1 MKKLKIP
8 RGLVLL
14 SVFFIMF
21 SILIVRLF
29 QLQIVKG
36 QEYENNFILQTKRE
50 IVLSGARGNIYD
62 RNGKPLATNK
72 LANSVTFEDQETYN
86 SDRERQLNMNSK
98 IYQMIRIIKS
108 KGDSIETSLKI
119 IIDPNGNYQFSV
131 DDFWLQRFKADVYG
145 KANIDDMEAKER
157 NSTADEI
164 VSYLS
169 DKFCVFAQGEKK
181 YTDKEKKD
189 YGLPQQFEK
198 SDLLDILNIRYAL
211 SLQAYQKYLSVT
223 VAKDVSDETVAAIM
237 ENQYDI
243 SGVDIK
249 QDTIRVYEGGE
260 ACSSILGYIGTISS
274 EELKER
280 DDSKLT
286 INSIVGKSGM
296 EQYLD
301 QVLQGTDGK
310 KEVYVDNTGRT
321 TQDLGVIQQPRA
333 GKDVYLSI
341 DVELQKKTYE
351 ALERKIADILVQHL
365 INTKTFDKK
374 GIDDTTEIKIPI
386 YDVYIALL
394 NNGVIDLEQLR
405 EEDASELERKFFQI
419 FLKKKSEVVQG
430 IEKDLRELS
439 TKYNELGIE
448 NQEYQ
453 SFIIENLNIINN
465 KNNNEELVEKWEK
478 GELSMKEYLYDQ
490 IGDGNINSDIIA
502 SEEKYLNKD
511 EIYESLVSFIVN
523 ELQGNSQFDE
533 LIFKYLVLNDEILP
547 DDIIRL
553 LYEQQF
559 LNPEDED
566 YENWNRGLITTFDLL
581 IKKIQKLEITPADL
595 ALDPCSGSAVVTD
608 TATGKVL
615 ACVSYP
621 GYDNNRL
628 ANTMDSAYYNQLNT
642 GRANIFY
649 NRATQE
655 KTAPGSTFKMISATA
670 GLEEGYIDAYTTTY
684 CSGSFNTVTPSPK
697 CWIYPGGHGALNV
710 VQSLQHSCNVF
721 YYQLGYNMG
730 IDSNGNYDSDLGT
743 DKLRKYA
750 AMYGLDRKS
759 GVEIPEAAPQISDE
773 YSIQSAIGQGTN
785 NFTVSQLNRYVT
797 AVANS
802 GTVYDLTLIDK
813 TTDAAGNL
821 IKDYSA
827 EVDSTMDEINSSTWD
842 LIHQGMEQMVASS
855 TTFTGLDFSMAGKTG
870 TAQHNELHAD
880 HVLFVGYAPAEQPQ
894 LSIAV
899 RITYGYNSGYASEIG
914 RDIAKVYFN
923 PETAG
928 ELITGSAA
936 NLGEGIAGD

>member
-8 RGLVLL
+8 RSLVLL
-14 SVFFIMF
+14 IVFFIMF

-86 SDRERQLNMNSK
+86 SDRERQLNLNSK

-119 IIDPNGNYQFSV
+119 IIDPNGNFQFSV

-223 VAKDVSDETVAAIM
+223 VVKDVSDETVAAIM

-260 ACSSILGYIGTISS
+260 ACSSILGYTGTISS

-301 QVLQGTDGK
+301 QVLQGRDGK

-374 GIDDTTEIKIPI
+374 GVDDTTEIKIPI

-453 SFIIENLNIINN
+453 SFIIDNLNIINN

-478 GELSMKEYLYDQ
+478 GELSMKDYLYDQ
-490 IGDGNINSDIIA
+490 IGVGNINSDIIA
-502 SEEKYLNKD
+502 SEEEYLNKD

-523 ELQGNSQFDE
+523 ELQENSQFDE
-533 LIFKYLVLNDEILP
+533 LINKYLVLNDEILP
-547 DDIIRL
+547 DDIVRL

-581 IKKIQKLEITPADL
+581 TINE
-595 ALDPCSGSAVVTD
+595 
-608 TATGKVL
+608 
-615 ACVSYP
+615 
-621 GYDNNRL
+621 
-628 ANTMDSAYYNQLNT
+628 
-642 GRANIFY
+642 
-649 NRATQE
+649 
-655 KTAPGSTFKMISATA
+655 
-670 GLEEGYIDAYTTTY
+670 
-684 CSGSFNTVTPSPK
+684 
-697 CWIYPGGHGALNV
+697 
-710 VQSLQHSCNVF
+710 
-721 YYQLGYNMG
+721 
-730 IDSNGNYDSDLGT
+730 
-743 DKLRKYA
+743 
-750 AMYGLDRKS
+750 
-759 GVEIPEAAPQISDE
+759 QI
-773 YSIQSAIGQGTN
+773 
-785 NFTVSQLNRYVT
+785 
-797 AVANS
+797 
-802 GTVYDLTLIDK
+802 
-813 TTDAAGNL
+813 
-821 IKDYSA
+821 
-827 EVDSTMDEINSSTWD
+827 
-842 LIHQGMEQMVASS
+842 
-855 TTFTGLDFSMAGKTG
+855 
-870 TAQHNELHAD
+870 
-880 HVLFVGYAPAEQPQ
+880 
-894 LSIAV
+894 
-899 RITYGYNSGYASEIG
+899 
-914 RDIAKVYFN
+914 
-923 PETAG
+923 
-928 ELITGSAA
+928 
-936 NLGEGIAGD
+936 

>member
-8 RGLVLL
+8 RSLVLL
-14 SVFFIMF
+14 IVFFIMF

-86 SDRERQLNMNSK
+86 SDRERQLNLNSK

-119 IIDPNGNYQFSV
+119 IIDPNGNFQFSV

-223 VAKDVSDETVAAIM
+223 VVKDVSDETVAAIM

-260 ACSSILGYIGTISS
+260 ACSSILGYTGTISS

-301 QVLQGTDGK
+301 QVLQGRDGK

-374 GIDDTTEIKIPI
+374 GVDDTTEIKIPI

-453 SFIIENLNIINN
+453 SFIIDNLNIINN

-478 GELSMKEYLYDQ
+478 GELSMKDYLYDQ
-490 IGDGNINSDIIA
+490 IGVGNINSDIIA
-502 SEEKYLNKD
+502 SEEEYLNKD

-523 ELQGNSQFDE
+523 ELQENSQFDE
-533 LIFKYLVLNDEILP
+533 LINKYLVLNDEILP
-547 DDIIRL
+547 DDIVRL

-581 IKKIQKLEITPADL
+581 IKT
-595 ALDPCSGSAVVTD
+595 
-608 TATGKVL
+608 
-615 ACVSYP
+615 
-621 GYDNNRL
+621 
-628 ANTMDSAYYNQLNT
+628 
-642 GRANIFY
+642 
-649 NRATQE
+649 
-655 KTAPGSTFKMISATA
+655 
-670 GLEEGYIDAYTTTY
+670 
-684 CSGSFNTVTPSPK
+684 
-697 CWIYPGGHGALNV
+697 
-710 VQSLQHSCNVF
+710 
-721 YYQLGYNMG
+721 
-730 IDSNGNYDSDLGT
+730 
-743 DKLRKYA
+743 
-750 AMYGLDRKS
+750 
-759 GVEIPEAAPQISDE
+759 
-773 YSIQSAIGQGTN
+773 
-785 NFTVSQLNRYVT
+785 
-797 AVANS
+797 
-802 GTVYDLTLIDK
+802 
-813 TTDAAGNL
+813 
-821 IKDYSA
+821 
-827 EVDSTMDEINSSTWD
+827 
-842 LIHQGMEQMVASS
+842 
-855 TTFTGLDFSMAGKTG
+855 
-870 TAQHNELHAD
+870 
-880 HVLFVGYAPAEQPQ
+880 
-894 LSIAV
+894 
-899 RITYGYNSGYASEIG
+899 
-914 RDIAKVYFN
+914 
-923 PETAG
+923 
-928 ELITGSAA
+928 
-936 NLGEGIAGD
+936 

>member
-8 RGLVLL
+8 RSLVLL
-14 SVFFIMF
+14 IVFFIMF

-86 SDRERQLNMNSK
+86 SDRERQLNLNSK

-119 IIDPNGNYQFSV
+119 IIDPNGNFQFSV

-260 ACSSILGYIGTISS
+260 ACSSILGYTGTISS

-301 QVLQGTDGK
+301 QVLQGRDGK

-374 GIDDTTEIKIPI
+374 GVDDTTEIKIPI

-453 SFIIENLNIINN
+453 SFIIDNLNIINN

-478 GELSMKEYLYDQ
+478 GELSMKDYLYDQ
-490 IGDGNINSDIIA
+490 IGVGNINSDIIA
-502 SEEKYLNKD
+502 SEEEYLNKD

-523 ELQGNSQFDE
+523 ELQENSQFDE
-533 LIFKYLVLNDEILP
+533 LINKYLVLNDEILP
-547 DDIIRL
+547 DDIVRL

-615 ACVSYP
+615 A
-621 GYDNNRL
+621 
-628 ANTMDSAYYNQLNT
+628 
-642 GRANIFY
+642 
-649 NRATQE
+649 
-655 KTAPGSTFKMISATA
+655 
-670 GLEEGYIDAYTTTY
+670 
-684 CSGSFNTVTPSPK
+684 
-697 CWIYPGGHGALNV
+697 
-710 VQSLQHSCNVF
+710 
-721 YYQLGYNMG
+721 
-730 IDSNGNYDSDLGT
+730 
-743 DKLRKYA
+743 
-750 AMYGLDRKS
+750 
-759 GVEIPEAAPQISDE
+759 
-773 YSIQSAIGQGTN
+773 
-785 NFTVSQLNRYVT
+785 
-797 AVANS
+797 
-802 GTVYDLTLIDK
+802 
-813 TTDAAGNL
+813 
-821 IKDYSA
+821 
-827 EVDSTMDEINSSTWD
+827 
-842 LIHQGMEQMVASS
+842 
-855 TTFTGLDFSMAGKTG
+855 
-870 TAQHNELHAD
+870 
-880 HVLFVGYAPAEQPQ
+880 
-894 LSIAV
+894 
-899 RITYGYNSGYASEIG
+899 
-914 RDIAKVYFN
+914 
-923 PETAG
+923 
-928 ELITGSAA
+928 
-936 NLGEGIAGD
+936 

>member
-490 IGDGNINSDIIA
+490 IGVGNINSDIIA
-502 SEEKYLNKD
+502 SEEEYLNKD

-523 ELQGNSQFDE
+523 ELQENSQFDE
-533 LIFKYLVLNDEILP
+533 LINKYLVLNDEILP
-547 DDIIRL
+547 DDIVRL
-553 LYEQQF
+553 LYE
-559 LNPEDED
+559 
-566 YENWNRGLITTFDLL
+566 
-581 IKKIQKLEITPADL
+581 
-595 ALDPCSGSAVVTD
+595 
-608 TATGKVL
+608 
-615 ACVSYP
+615 
-621 GYDNNRL
+621 
-628 ANTMDSAYYNQLNT
+628 
-642 GRANIFY
+642 
-649 NRATQE
+649 
-655 KTAPGSTFKMISATA
+655 
-670 GLEEGYIDAYTTTY
+670 
-684 CSGSFNTVTPSPK
+684 
-697 CWIYPGGHGALNV
+697 
-710 VQSLQHSCNVF
+710 
-721 YYQLGYNMG
+721 
-730 IDSNGNYDSDLGT
+730 
-743 DKLRKYA
+743 
-750 AMYGLDRKS
+750 
-759 GVEIPEAAPQISDE
+759 
-773 YSIQSAIGQGTN
+773 
-785 NFTVSQLNRYVT
+785 
-797 AVANS
+797 
-802 GTVYDLTLIDK
+802 
-813 TTDAAGNL
+813 
-821 IKDYSA
+821 
-827 EVDSTMDEINSSTWD
+827 
-842 LIHQGMEQMVASS
+842 
-855 TTFTGLDFSMAGKTG
+855 
-870 TAQHNELHAD
+870 
-880 HVLFVGYAPAEQPQ
+880 
-894 LSIAV
+894 
-899 RITYGYNSGYASEIG
+899 
-914 RDIAKVYFN
+914 
-923 PETAG
+923 
-928 ELITGSAA
+928 
-936 NLGEGIAGD
+936 

>member
-8 RGLVLL
+8 RSLVLL
-14 SVFFIMF
+14 IVFFIMF

-86 SDRERQLNMNSK
+86 SDRERQLNLNSK

-119 IIDPNGNYQFSV
+119 IIDPNGNFQFSV

-223 VAKDVSDETVAAIM
+223 VVKDVSDETVAAIM

-260 ACSSILGYIGTISS
+260 ACSSILGYTGTISS

-301 QVLQGTDGK
+301 QVLQGRDGK

-374 GIDDTTEIKIPI
+374 GVDDTTEIKIPI

-453 SFIIENLNIINN
+453 SFIIDNLNIINN

-478 GELSMKEYLYDQ
+478 GELSMKDYLYDQ
-490 IGDGNINSDIIA
+490 IGVGNINSDIIA
-502 SEEKYLNKD
+502 SEEEYLNKD

-523 ELQGNSQFDE
+523 ELQENSQFDE
-533 LIFKYLVLNDEILP
+533 LINKYLVLNDEILP
-547 DDIIRL
+547 DDIVRL

-559 LNPEDED
+559 LNQF
-566 YENWNRGLITTFDLL
+566 LHL
-581 IKKIQKLEITPADL
+581 
-595 ALDPCSGSAVVTD
+595 S
-608 TATGKVL
+608 
-615 ACVSYP
+615 
-621 GYDNNRL
+621 
-628 ANTMDSAYYNQLNT
+628 LNFLK
-642 GRANIFY
+642 NIDC
-649 NRATQE
+649 
-655 KTAPGSTFKMISATA
+655 I
-670 GLEEGYIDAYTTTY
+670 
-684 CSGSFNTVTPSPK
+684 
-697 CWIYPGGHGALNV
+697 
-710 VQSLQHSCNVF
+710 SLQF
-721 YYQLGYNMG
+721 
-730 IDSNGNYDSDLGT
+730 
-743 DKLRKYA
+743 
-750 AMYGLDRKS
+750 
-759 GVEIPEAAPQISDE
+759 
-773 YSIQSAIGQGTN
+773 
-785 NFTVSQLNRYVT
+785 
-797 AVANS
+797 
-802 GTVYDLTLIDK
+802 
-813 TTDAAGNL
+813 
-821 IKDYSA
+821 
-827 EVDSTMDEINSSTWD
+827 
-842 LIHQGMEQMVASS
+842 
-855 TTFTGLDFSMAGKTG
+855 
-870 TAQHNELHAD
+870 
-880 HVLFVGYAPAEQPQ
+880 
-894 LSIAV
+894 
-899 RITYGYNSGYASEIG
+899 
-914 RDIAKVYFN
+914 
-923 PETAG
+923 
-928 ELITGSAA
+928 
-936 NLGEGIAGD
+936 

>member
-8 RGLVLL
+8 RSLVLL
-14 SVFFIMF
+14 IVFFIMF

-86 SDRERQLNMNSK
+86 SDRERQLNLNSK

-119 IIDPNGNYQFSV
+119 IIDPNGNFQFSV

-260 ACSSILGYIGTISS
+260 ACSSILGYTGTISS

-301 QVLQGTDGK
+301 QVLQGRDGK

-374 GIDDTTEIKIPI
+374 GVDDTTEIKIPI

-453 SFIIENLNIINN
+453 SFIIDNLNIINN

-478 GELSMKEYLYDQ
+478 GELSMKDYLYDQ
-490 IGDGNINSDIIA
+490 IGVGNINSDIIA
-502 SEEKYLNKD
+502 SEEEYLNKD

-523 ELQGNSQFDE
+523 ELQENSQFDE
-533 LIFKYLVLNDEILP
+533 LINKYLVLNDEILP
-547 DDIIRL
+547 DDIVRL

-581 IKKIQKLEITPADL
+581 KIPQ
-595 ALDPCSGSAVVTD
+595 
-608 TATGKVL
+608 
-615 ACVSYP
+615 
-621 GYDNNRL
+621 
-628 ANTMDSAYYNQLNT
+628 
-642 GRANIFY
+642 
-649 NRATQE
+649 QE
-655 KTAPGSTFKMISATA
+655 K
-670 GLEEGYIDAYTTTY
+670 
-684 CSGSFNTVTPSPK
+684 C
-697 CWIYPGGHGALNV
+697 
-710 VQSLQHSCNVF
+710 
-721 YYQLGYNMG
+721 
-730 IDSNGNYDSDLGT
+730 
-743 DKLRKYA
+743 
-750 AMYGLDRKS
+750 
-759 GVEIPEAAPQISDE
+759 
-773 YSIQSAIGQGTN
+773 
-785 NFTVSQLNRYVT
+785 
-797 AVANS
+797 
-802 GTVYDLTLIDK
+802 
-813 TTDAAGNL
+813 
-821 IKDYSA
+821 
-827 EVDSTMDEINSSTWD
+827 
-842 LIHQGMEQMVASS
+842 
-855 TTFTGLDFSMAGKTG
+855 
-870 TAQHNELHAD
+870 
-880 HVLFVGYAPAEQPQ
+880 
-894 LSIAV
+894 
-899 RITYGYNSGYASEIG
+899 
-914 RDIAKVYFN
+914 
-923 PETAG
+923 
-928 ELITGSAA
+928 
-936 NLGEGIAGD
+936 

>member
-8 RGLVLL
+8 RSLVLL
-14 SVFFIMF
+14 IVFFIMF

-86 SDRERQLNMNSK
+86 SDRERQLNLNSK

-169 DKFCVFAQGEKK
+169 DKFCVFSQGEKQ

-189 YGLPQQFEK
+189 YGLPQEFEK
-198 SDLLDILNIRYAL
+198 SDLLDILNIRYEL
-211 SLQAYQKYLSVT
+211 SLHAYQKYLSVT

-260 ACSSILGYIGTISS
+260 ACSSILGYTGTISS

-280 DDSKLT
+280 NDSKLT

-301 QVLQGTDGK
+301 QVLQGRDGK

-351 ALERKIADILVQHL
+351 ALEKKIADILVQHL
-365 INTKTFDKK
+365 INTKTFDQK

-386 YDVYIALL
+386 YDVYIALF

-405 EEDASELERKFFQI
+405 GEDASELEKKFFQI

-439 TKYNELGIE
+439 TKYKELGIE

-453 SFIIENLNIINN
+453 SFIIDNLNIINN
-465 KNNNEELVEKWEK
+465 EDNNEELVEKWEK

-581 IKKIQKLEITPADL
+581 ISV
-595 ALDPCSGSAVVTD
+595 C
-608 TATGKVL
+608 
-615 ACVSYP
+615 
-621 GYDNNRL
+621 
-628 ANTMDSAYYNQLNT
+628 
-642 GRANIFY
+642 
-649 NRATQE
+649 
-655 KTAPGSTFKMISATA
+655 
-670 GLEEGYIDAYTTTY
+670 
-684 CSGSFNTVTPSPK
+684 
-697 CWIYPGGHGALNV
+697 
-710 VQSLQHSCNVF
+710 
-721 YYQLGYNMG
+721 
-730 IDSNGNYDSDLGT
+730 
-743 DKLRKYA
+743 
-750 AMYGLDRKS
+750 
-759 GVEIPEAAPQISDE
+759 
-773 YSIQSAIGQGTN
+773 
-785 NFTVSQLNRYVT
+785 
-797 AVANS
+797 
-802 GTVYDLTLIDK
+802 
-813 TTDAAGNL
+813 
-821 IKDYSA
+821 
-827 EVDSTMDEINSSTWD
+827 
-842 LIHQGMEQMVASS
+842 
-855 TTFTGLDFSMAGKTG
+855 
-870 TAQHNELHAD
+870 
-880 HVLFVGYAPAEQPQ
+880 
-894 LSIAV
+894 
-899 RITYGYNSGYASEIG
+899 
-914 RDIAKVYFN
+914 
-923 PETAG
+923 
-928 ELITGSAA
+928 
-936 NLGEGIAGD
+936 

>member
-8 RGLVLL
+8 RSLVLL
-14 SVFFIMF
+14 IVFFIMF

-86 SDRERQLNMNSK
+86 SDRERQLNLNSK

-119 IIDPNGNYQFSV
+119 IIDPNGNFQFSV

-223 VAKDVSDETVAAIM
+223 VAKDVSDETVVAIM

-260 ACSSILGYIGTISS
+260 ACSSILGYTGTISS

-301 QVLQGTDGK
+301 QVLQGRDGK

-374 GIDDTTEIKIPI
+374 GVDDTTEIKIPI

-453 SFIIENLNIINN
+453 SFIIDNLNIINN

-478 GELSMKEYLYDQ
+478 GELSMKDYLYDQ
-490 IGDGNINSDIIA
+490 IGVGNINSDIIA
-502 SEEKYLNKD
+502 SEEEYLNKD

-523 ELQGNSQFDE
+523 
-533 LIFKYLVLNDEILP
+533 Y
-547 DDIIRL
+547 R
-553 LYEQQF
+553 
-559 LNPEDED
+559 
-566 YENWNRGLITTFDLL
+566 
-581 IKKIQKLEITPADL
+581 KI
-595 ALDPCSGSAVVTD
+595 
-608 TATGKVL
+608 
-615 ACVSYP
+615 VS
-621 GYDNNRL
+621 L
-628 ANTMDSAYYNQLNT
+628 MS
-642 GRANIFY
+642 
-649 NRATQE
+649 
-655 KTAPGSTFKMISATA
+655 
-670 GLEEGYIDAYTTTY
+670 
-684 CSGSFNTVTPSPK
+684 
-697 CWIYPGGHGALNV
+697 
-710 VQSLQHSCNVF
+710 
-721 YYQLGYNMG
+721 
-730 IDSNGNYDSDLGT
+730 
-743 DKLRKYA
+743 
-750 AMYGLDRKS
+750 
-759 GVEIPEAAPQISDE
+759 
-773 YSIQSAIGQGTN
+773 
-785 NFTVSQLNRYVT
+785 
-797 AVANS
+797 
-802 GTVYDLTLIDK
+802 
-813 TTDAAGNL
+813 
-821 IKDYSA
+821 
-827 EVDSTMDEINSSTWD
+827 
-842 LIHQGMEQMVASS
+842 
-855 TTFTGLDFSMAGKTG
+855 
-870 TAQHNELHAD
+870 
-880 HVLFVGYAPAEQPQ
+880 
-894 LSIAV
+894 
-899 RITYGYNSGYASEIG
+899 
-914 RDIAKVYFN
+914 
-923 PETAG
+923 
-928 ELITGSAA
+928 
-936 NLGEGIAGD
+936 

>member
-8 RGLVLL
+8 RSLVLL
-14 SVFFIMF
+14 IVFFIMF

-86 SDRERQLNMNSK
+86 SDRERQLNLNSK

-108 KGDSIETSLKI
+108 KGDSIETRLKI
-119 IIDPNGNYQFSV
+119 IIDPNGNFQFSV

-223 VAKDVSDETVAAIM
+223 VAKDVSDETVVAIM

-260 ACSSILGYIGTISS
+260 ACSSILGYTGTISS

-301 QVLQGTDGK
+301 QVLQGRDGK

-374 GIDDTTEIKIPI
+374 GVDDTTEIKIPI

-453 SFIIENLNIINN
+453 SFIIDNLNIINN

-478 GELSMKEYLYDQ
+478 GELSMKDYLYDQ
-490 IGDGNINSDIIA
+490 IGVGNINSDIIA
-502 SEEKYLNKD
+502 SEEEYLNKD

-523 ELQGNSQFDE
+523 KLQENSQFDE
-533 LIFKYLVLNDEILP
+533 LINKYLVLNDEILP
-547 DDIIRL
+547 DDIVRL

-559 LNPEDED
+559 LNPEDGD

-581 IKKIQKLEITPADL
+581 IKK
-595 ALDPCSGSAVVTD
+595 GSVT
-608 TATGKVL
+608 T
-615 ACVSYP
+615 
-621 GYDNNRL
+621 
-628 ANTMDSAYYNQLNT
+628 
-642 GRANIFY
+642 
-649 NRATQE
+649 
-655 KTAPGSTFKMISATA
+655 
-670 GLEEGYIDAYTTTY
+670 
-684 CSGSFNTVTPSPK
+684 
-697 CWIYPGGHGALNV
+697 
-710 VQSLQHSCNVF
+710 
-721 YYQLGYNMG
+721 
-730 IDSNGNYDSDLGT
+730 NG
-743 DKLRKYA
+743 
-750 AMYGLDRKS
+750 
-759 GVEIPEAAPQISDE
+759 
-773 YSIQSAIGQGTN
+773 
-785 NFTVSQLNRYVT
+785 
-797 AVANS
+797 
-802 GTVYDLTLIDK
+802 
-813 TTDAAGNL
+813 
-821 IKDYSA
+821 
-827 EVDSTMDEINSSTWD
+827 
-842 LIHQGMEQMVASS
+842 
-855 TTFTGLDFSMAGKTG
+855 
-870 TAQHNELHAD
+870 
-880 HVLFVGYAPAEQPQ
+880 
-894 LSIAV
+894 
-899 RITYGYNSGYASEIG
+899 
-914 RDIAKVYFN
+914 
-923 PETAG
+923 
-928 ELITGSAA
+928 
-936 NLGEGIAGD
+936 

>member
-8 RGLVLL
+8 RSLVLL
-14 SVFFIMF
+14 IVFFIMF

-86 SDRERQLNMNSK
+86 SDRERQLNLNSK

-119 IIDPNGNYQFSV
+119 IIDPNGNFQFSV

-260 ACSSILGYIGTISS
+260 ACSSILGYTGTISS

-301 QVLQGTDGK
+301 QVLQGRDGK

-374 GIDDTTEIKIPI
+374 GVDDTTEIKIPI

-453 SFIIENLNIINN
+453 SFIIDNLNIINN

-478 GELSMKEYLYDQ
+478 GELSMKDYLYDQ
-490 IGDGNINSDIIA
+490 IGVGNINSDIIA
-502 SEEKYLNKD
+502 SEEEYLNKD

-523 ELQGNSQFDE
+523 ELQENSQFDE
-533 LIFKYLVLNDEILP
+533 LINKYLVLNDEILP
-547 DDIIRL
+547 GT
-553 LYEQQF
+553 Y
-559 LNPEDED
+559 
-566 YENWNRGLITTFDLL
+566 RGD
-581 IKKIQKLEITPADL
+581 
-595 ALDPCSGSAVVTD
+595 
-608 TATGKVL
+608 
-615 ACVSYP
+615 
-621 GYDNNRL
+621 
-628 ANTMDSAYYNQLNT
+628 
-642 GRANIFY
+642 
-649 NRATQE
+649 
-655 KTAPGSTFKMISATA
+655 
-670 GLEEGYIDAYTTTY
+670 
-684 CSGSFNTVTPSPK
+684 
-697 CWIYPGGHGALNV
+697 GA
-710 VQSLQHSCNVF
+710 Q
-721 YYQLGYNMG
+721 
-730 IDSNGNYDSDLGT
+730 
-743 DKLRKYA
+743 R
-750 AMYGLDRKS
+750 
-759 GVEIPEAAPQISDE
+759 
-773 YSIQSAIGQGTN
+773 
-785 NFTVSQLNRYVT
+785 
-797 AVANS
+797 
-802 GTVYDLTLIDK
+802 
-813 TTDAAGNL
+813 
-821 IKDYSA
+821 
-827 EVDSTMDEINSSTWD
+827 
-842 LIHQGMEQMVASS
+842 
-855 TTFTGLDFSMAGKTG
+855 
-870 TAQHNELHAD
+870 
-880 HVLFVGYAPAEQPQ
+880 
-894 LSIAV
+894 
-899 RITYGYNSGYASEIG
+899 
-914 RDIAKVYFN
+914 
-923 PETAG
+923 
-928 ELITGSAA
+928 
-936 NLGEGIAGD
+936 

>member
-8 RGLVLL
+8 RSLVLL
-14 SVFFIMF
+14 IVFFIMF

-86 SDRERQLNMNSK
+86 SDRERQLNLNSK

-119 IIDPNGNYQFSV
+119 IIDPNGNFQFSV

-223 VAKDVSDETVAAIM
+223 VAKDVSDETVVAIM

-260 ACSSILGYIGTISS
+260 ACSSILGYTGTISS

-301 QVLQGTDGK
+301 QVLQGRDGK

-374 GIDDTTEIKIPI
+374 GVDDTTEIKIPI

-448 NQEYQ
+448 N
-453 SFIIENLNIINN
+453 
-465 KNNNEELVEKWEK
+465 
-478 GELSMKEYLYDQ
+478 
-490 IGDGNINSDIIA
+490 
-502 SEEKYLNKD
+502 
-511 EIYESLVSFIVN
+511 
-523 ELQGNSQFDE
+523 
-533 LIFKYLVLNDEILP
+533 
-547 DDIIRL
+547 
-553 LYEQQF
+553 
-559 LNPEDED
+559 
-566 YENWNRGLITTFDLL
+566 
-581 IKKIQKLEITPADL
+581 
-595 ALDPCSGSAVVTD
+595 
-608 TATGKVL
+608 
-615 ACVSYP
+615 
-621 GYDNNRL
+621 
-628 ANTMDSAYYNQLNT
+628 
-642 GRANIFY
+642 
-649 NRATQE
+649 
-655 KTAPGSTFKMISATA
+655 
-670 GLEEGYIDAYTTTY
+670 
-684 CSGSFNTVTPSPK
+684 
-697 CWIYPGGHGALNV
+697 
-710 VQSLQHSCNVF
+710 
-721 YYQLGYNMG
+721 
-730 IDSNGNYDSDLGT
+730 
-743 DKLRKYA
+743 
-750 AMYGLDRKS
+750 
-759 GVEIPEAAPQISDE
+759 
-773 YSIQSAIGQGTN
+773 
-785 NFTVSQLNRYVT
+785 
-797 AVANS
+797 
-802 GTVYDLTLIDK
+802 
-813 TTDAAGNL
+813 
-821 IKDYSA
+821 
-827 EVDSTMDEINSSTWD
+827 
-842 LIHQGMEQMVASS
+842 
-855 TTFTGLDFSMAGKTG
+855 
-870 TAQHNELHAD
+870 
-880 HVLFVGYAPAEQPQ
+880 
-894 LSIAV
+894 
-899 RITYGYNSGYASEIG
+899 
-914 RDIAKVYFN
+914 
-923 PETAG
+923 
-928 ELITGSAA
+928 
-936 NLGEGIAGD
+936 

>member
-14 SVFFIMF
+14 IVFFIMF

-86 SDRERQLNMNSK
+86 SDRERQLNLNSK

-260 ACSSILGYIGTISS
+260 ACSSILGYTGTISS

-351 ALERKIADILVQHL
+351 VLERKIADILVQHL

-453 SFIIENLNIINN
+453 SFIIDNLNIINN

-490 IGDGNINSDIIA
+490 IGVGNINSDIIA
-502 SEEKYLNKD
+502 SEEEYLNKD

-523 ELQGNSQFDE
+523 ELQENSQFDE
-533 LIFKYLVLNDEILP
+533 LINKYLVLNDEILP
-547 DDIIRL
+547 DDIVRL

-566 YENWNRGLITTFDLL
+566 YENWNRGLISV
-581 IKKIQKLEITPADL
+581 
-595 ALDPCSGSAVVTD
+595 C
-608 TATGKVL
+608 
-615 ACVSYP
+615 
-621 GYDNNRL
+621 
-628 ANTMDSAYYNQLNT
+628 
-642 GRANIFY
+642 
-649 NRATQE
+649 
-655 KTAPGSTFKMISATA
+655 
-670 GLEEGYIDAYTTTY
+670 
-684 CSGSFNTVTPSPK
+684 
-697 CWIYPGGHGALNV
+697 
-710 VQSLQHSCNVF
+710 
-721 YYQLGYNMG
+721 
-730 IDSNGNYDSDLGT
+730 
-743 DKLRKYA
+743 
-750 AMYGLDRKS
+750 
-759 GVEIPEAAPQISDE
+759 
-773 YSIQSAIGQGTN
+773 
-785 NFTVSQLNRYVT
+785 
-797 AVANS
+797 
-802 GTVYDLTLIDK
+802 
-813 TTDAAGNL
+813 
-821 IKDYSA
+821 
-827 EVDSTMDEINSSTWD
+827 
-842 LIHQGMEQMVASS
+842 
-855 TTFTGLDFSMAGKTG
+855 
-870 TAQHNELHAD
+870 
-880 HVLFVGYAPAEQPQ
+880 
-894 LSIAV
+894 
-899 RITYGYNSGYASEIG
+899 
-914 RDIAKVYFN
+914 
-923 PETAG
+923 
-928 ELITGSAA
+928 
-936 NLGEGIAGD
+936 

>member
-490 IGDGNINSDIIA
+490 IGVGNINSDIIA
-502 SEEKYLNKD
+502 SEEEYLNKD

-523 ELQGNSQFDE
+523 ELQENSQFDE
-533 LIFKYLVLNDEILP
+533 LINKYLVLNDEILP
-547 DDIIRL
+547 DDIVRL

-581 IKKIQKLEITPADL
+581 KL
-595 ALDPCSGSAVVTD
+595 
-608 TATGKVL
+608 
-615 ACVSYP
+615 
-621 GYDNNRL
+621 
-628 ANTMDSAYYNQLNT
+628 
-642 GRANIFY
+642 
-649 NRATQE
+649 
-655 KTAPGSTFKMISATA
+655 KT
-670 GLEEGYIDAYTTTY
+670 Y
-684 CSGSFNTVTPSPK
+684 
-697 CWIYPGGHGALNV
+697 
-710 VQSLQHSCNVF
+710 
-721 YYQLGYNMG
+721 
-730 IDSNGNYDSDLGT
+730 
-743 DKLRKYA
+743 
-750 AMYGLDRKS
+750 
-759 GVEIPEAAPQISDE
+759 
-773 YSIQSAIGQGTN
+773 
-785 NFTVSQLNRYVT
+785 
-797 AVANS
+797 
-802 GTVYDLTLIDK
+802 
-813 TTDAAGNL
+813 
-821 IKDYSA
+821 
-827 EVDSTMDEINSSTWD
+827 
-842 LIHQGMEQMVASS
+842 
-855 TTFTGLDFSMAGKTG
+855 
-870 TAQHNELHAD
+870 
-880 HVLFVGYAPAEQPQ
+880 
-894 LSIAV
+894 
-899 RITYGYNSGYASEIG
+899 
-914 RDIAKVYFN
+914 
-923 PETAG
+923 
-928 ELITGSAA
+928 
-936 NLGEGIAGD
+936 

>member
-8 RGLVLL
+8 RSLVLL
-14 SVFFIMF
+14 IVFFIMF

-86 SDRERQLNMNSK
+86 SDRERQLNLNSK

-119 IIDPNGNYQFSV
+119 IIDPNGNFQFSV

-223 VAKDVSDETVAAIM
+223 VVKDVSDETVAAIM

-260 ACSSILGYIGTISS
+260 ACSSILGYTGTISS

-301 QVLQGTDGK
+301 QVLQGRDGK

-374 GIDDTTEIKIPI
+374 GVDDTTEIKIPI

-453 SFIIENLNIINN
+453 SFIIDNLNIINN

-478 GELSMKEYLYDQ
+478 GELSMKDYLYDQ
-490 IGDGNINSDIIA
+490 IGVGNINSDIIA
-502 SEEKYLNKD
+502 SEEEYLNKD

-523 ELQGNSQFDE
+523 ELQENSQFDE
-533 LIFKYLVLNDEILP
+533 LINKYLVLNDEILP
-547 DDIIRL
+547 DDIVRL

-621 GYDNNRL
+621 
-628 ANTMDSAYYNQLNT
+628 
-642 GRANIFY
+642 
-649 NRATQE
+649 
-655 KTAPGSTFKMISATA
+655 
-670 GLEEGYIDAYTTTY
+670 
-684 CSGSFNTVTPSPK
+684 
-697 CWIYPGGHGALNV
+697 
-710 VQSLQHSCNVF
+710 
-721 YYQLGYNMG
+721 
-730 IDSNGNYDSDLGT
+730 
-743 DKLRKYA
+743 
-750 AMYGLDRKS
+750 
-759 GVEIPEAAPQISDE
+759 
-773 YSIQSAIGQGTN
+773 
-785 NFTVSQLNRYVT
+785 
-797 AVANS
+797 
-802 GTVYDLTLIDK
+802 
-813 TTDAAGNL
+813 
-821 IKDYSA
+821 
-827 EVDSTMDEINSSTWD
+827 
-842 LIHQGMEQMVASS
+842 
-855 TTFTGLDFSMAGKTG
+855 
-870 TAQHNELHAD
+870 
-880 HVLFVGYAPAEQPQ
+880 
-894 LSIAV
+894 
-899 RITYGYNSGYASEIG
+899 
-914 RDIAKVYFN
+914 
-923 PETAG
+923 
-928 ELITGSAA
+928 
-936 NLGEGIAGD
+936 

>member
-490 IGDGNINSDIIA
+490 IGVGNINSDIIA
-502 SEEKYLNKD
+502 SEEEYLNKD

-523 ELQGNSQFDE
+523 ELQENSQFDE
-533 LIFKYLVLNDEILP
+533 LINKYLVLNDEILP
-547 DDIIRL
+547 DDIVRL

-581 IKKIQKLEITPADL
+581 IKK
-595 ALDPCSGSAVVTD
+595 
-608 TATGKVL
+608 
-615 ACVSYP
+615 
-621 GYDNNRL
+621 
-628 ANTMDSAYYNQLNT
+628 NT
-642 GRANIFY
+642 
-649 NRATQE
+649 
-655 KTAPGSTFKMISATA
+655 
-670 GLEEGYIDAYTTTY
+670 
-684 CSGSFNTVTPSPK
+684 
-697 CWIYPGGHGALNV
+697 
-710 VQSLQHSCNVF
+710 
-721 YYQLGYNMG
+721 
-730 IDSNGNYDSDLGT
+730 
-743 DKLRKYA
+743 
-750 AMYGLDRKS
+750 
-759 GVEIPEAAPQISDE
+759 
-773 YSIQSAIGQGTN
+773 
-785 NFTVSQLNRYVT
+785 
-797 AVANS
+797 
-802 GTVYDLTLIDK
+802 
-813 TTDAAGNL
+813 
-821 IKDYSA
+821 
-827 EVDSTMDEINSSTWD
+827 
-842 LIHQGMEQMVASS
+842 
-855 TTFTGLDFSMAGKTG
+855 
-870 TAQHNELHAD
+870 
-880 HVLFVGYAPAEQPQ
+880 
-894 LSIAV
+894 
-899 RITYGYNSGYASEIG
+899 
-914 RDIAKVYFN
+914 
-923 PETAG
+923 ET
-928 ELITGSAA
+928 
-936 NLGEGIAGD
+936 